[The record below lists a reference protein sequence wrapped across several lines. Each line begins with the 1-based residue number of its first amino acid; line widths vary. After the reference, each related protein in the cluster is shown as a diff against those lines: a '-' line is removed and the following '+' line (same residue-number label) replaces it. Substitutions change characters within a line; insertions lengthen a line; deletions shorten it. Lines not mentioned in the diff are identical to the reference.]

1 MELGLVVEGGEVDGG
16 WEWVKLVVDGRG
28 RRGCWKNLGPSG
40 GGIYMD
46 VETGIKGSEI
56 TACYRV
62 SGEETELVPSATV
75 KIEVE
80 HQRRD

>member
-1 MELGLVVEGGEVDGG
+1 MVLGLVVEGGEVDGG

-56 TACYRV
+56 TASVGRKLNW
-62 SGEETELVPSATV
+62 SRQPQSKLRLSIRGE
-75 KIEVE
+75 IEV
-80 HQRRD
+80 D